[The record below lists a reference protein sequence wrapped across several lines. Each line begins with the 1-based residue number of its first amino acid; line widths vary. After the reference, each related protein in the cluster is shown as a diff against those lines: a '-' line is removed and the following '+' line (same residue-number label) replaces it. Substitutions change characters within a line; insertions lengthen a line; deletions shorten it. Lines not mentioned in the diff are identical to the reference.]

1 MQTGSGAEIDELVET
16 YASDEPAILQR
27 DFRNSLHLAFTP
39 AERYS
44 YKKAEADSPA
54 SEIYDCIT
62 RQLLSSF

>member
-39 AERYS
+39 AERY
-44 YKKAEADSPA
+44 
-54 SEIYDCIT
+54 
-62 RQLLSSF
+62 